1 MVAQRAQHTQQ
12 TRSEIYTQCLS
23 NRTPWTE
30 KVPLA
35 KKDCIVS
42 FWAPLNDQYTDGNI
56 WSIDDKE
63 WVPWKKKKKKK
74 QKKKNERHK
83 AIINLRESRRFSV
96 GLN

>member
-1 MVAQRAQHTQQ
+1 MAARRAQHTHQ
-12 TRSEIYTQCLS
+12 TRPDIYTQCLS

-42 FWAPLNDQYTDGNI
+42 LWAPLNDQYTDGSI

-63 WVPWKKKKKKK
+63 WVPWKKKKKNER
-74 QKKKNERHK
+74 KNERHK
-83 AIINLRESRRFSV
+83 AIVYAKV
-96 GLN
+96 GGFL